1 MNRSS
6 AYLLAVASAIALL
19 GATPSNAADSR
30 QPVSVAVNYSD
41 LNVSKED
48 GASMLIGRI
57 EAAARVACGPE
68 PDNRDLTEHPL
79 FVKCYNDAEN
89 NAIDH
94 LGNPV
99 VSRLANRAEMI
110 KTAGN

>member
-6 AYLLAVASAIALL
+6 AYLLASAFALL
-19 GATPSNAADSR
+19 GAMPSNAADSR
-30 QPVSVAVNYSD
+30 QTVSVAVNFSD
-41 LNVSKED
+41 LNVSKEE

-68 PDNRDLTEHPL
+68 PDNRNLTGHPL
-79 FVKCYNDAEN
+79 FVKCYNEAEN